1 MADLIKALRNADAAG
16 DTEAAK
22 RIAAMIKAQREA
34 QPQQQQQAQQPQEQ
48 PKGNLADM
56 ALEPIKAIGGA
67 IGGSIAGGLAGI
79 YDLVSG
85 GDINSA
91 VKALKDTQQKFVSAP
106 KTQEGK
112 NALNLIQRSIDTL
125 EGAANTAAGGTA
137 GLLNVALNPVSNI
150 KSGFQQAKDIT
161 SQISNK
167 GIAKTLGQGA
177 FEKTGSPLAATA
189 AEIAPD
195 VLGLLTGRAVGR
207 AIDGPNAQPVIPQ
220 DELIQTSKD
229 LNVPLLTTDAFPPE
243 SFLGKWISRKSD
255 QLGALGSGSAR
266 VSQQKARQDVLT
278 DIASEYNI
286 QIDSPFF
293 EDVIKSLSAK
303 NEKILTAGNAQRRKA
318 IDTLNEYGEVPFEKT
333 LGAVSEIIEKEQKL
347 GDKANK
353 ALMDEAN
360 TYINS
365 LKGKGF
371 DDAAAIRTRLIQEQK
386 DLEGSASEVKT
397 PSIQAKNKIKA
408 AIDEDLLD
416 FAKNNDKTAA
426 ANWIKA
432 NKKLGQQLGE
442 VKQSEL
448 KRLIEKGDVKPEM
461 VSTILKSGKRSELKR
476 LYTNLGAKGRDSAR
490 ASIIKDLMDKSGAFK
505 TEQPINVNKFTTE
518 MSKTNAKQAID
529 VFFTDNQ
536 KKQFGALERLLN
548 ATREAQDVAVNTRSG
563 QELVPLGAFS
573 AAGYGLNI
581 APLTTLALAGTTSAA
596 LKAYES
602 KPFRSLLLK
611 IARTKKGSKEEKKI
625 FQTLLPSAYAAQM
638 AAREQQE

>member
-22 RIAAMIKAQREA
+22 RIAAMIKAQRGA
-34 QPQQQQQAQQPQEQ
+34 QPQQQPPQQPQEQ
-48 PKGNLADM
+48 PKGSLADM

-67 IGGSIAGGLAGI
+67 IVGSIAGGYAGL
-79 YDLVSG
+79 YDLITG

-91 VKALKDTQQKFVSAP
+91 VNALKNTQQKFASAP
-106 KTQEGK
+106 KTQEGQ

-150 KSGFQQAKDIT
+150 KSGLGQASNIS
-161 SQISNK
+161 SQISNE

-177 FEKTGSPLAATA
+177 FEKTGNPLAATA
-189 AEIAPD
+189 AELAPD
-195 VLGLLTGRAVGR
+195 VASLLTGRAVGR

-303 NEKILTAGNAQRRKA
+303 NEKILAAGNAQRRKA
-318 IDTLNEYGEVPFEKT
+318 IDTLNEYGQVPFQKT

-353 ALMDEAN
+353 GLIAEAN

-365 LKGKGF
+365 LEGKGF
-371 DDAAAIRTRLIQEQK
+371 DAAAAIRTRLKQEQK
-386 DLEGSASEVKT
+386 DLERSTSEVKT
-397 PSIQAKNKIKA
+397 PTIQAKNKIKS

-416 FAKNNDKTAA
+416 FAKNKDKAAA

-432 NKKLGQQLGE
+432 NKKLGLQLGE
-442 VKQSEL
+442 VKESEL
-448 KRLIEKGDVKPEM
+448 KRLIKKGDVKPEM

-490 ASIIKDLMDKSGAFK
+490 AAIIKDLMDKSGAFK
-505 TEQPINVNKFTTE
+505 TEQPINVNKFITE

-529 VFFTDNQ
+529 VFFTENQ

-548 ATREAQDVAVNTRSG
+548 ATREAQDVAVSTRSG

-581 APLTTLALAGTTSAA
+581 APLTTMALAGTTSAA

-625 FQTLLPSAYAAQM
+625 FRTLLPSVYGAQL

>member
-22 RIAAMIKAQREA
+22 RIAAMIKAQRGA
-34 QPQQQQQAQQPQEQ
+34 QPQQQRPQQPQEQ
-48 PKGNLADM
+48 PQGNLADM

-67 IGGSIAGGLAGI
+67 IGGSIAGGLAGL

-91 VKALKDTQQKFVSAP
+91 VNALKDTQQNFASAP
-106 KTQEGK
+106 KTKEGQ

-125 EGAANTAAGGTA
+125 EGAANAAAGGTA

-150 KSGFQQAKDIT
+150 KGGFQQAKDIS

-189 AEIAPD
+189 AELAPD
-195 VLGLLTGRAVGR
+195 VAGLLTGRTVGR
-207 AIDGPNAQPVIPQ
+207 AIDGPKPQPVIPQ
-220 DELIQTSKD
+220 DELIQASKD
-229 LNVPLLTTDAFPPE
+229 LNVPLLTTDVFPPE

-303 NEKILTAGNAQRRKA
+303 NEKILTAGNVQRRKA
-318 IDTLNEYGEVPFEKT
+318 IDALNEYGEVPFEKT
-333 LGAVSEIIEKEQKL
+333 LGAVSEIIEKERKL

-353 ALMDEAN
+353 GLIAEAN

-365 LKGKGF
+365 LEGKSF

-386 DLEGSASEVKT
+386 DLEGSTSEVKT
-397 PSIQAKNKIKA
+397 PSIQAKNKIKS

-416 FAKNNDKTAA
+416 FAKNNDKASA

-476 LYTNLGAKGRDSAR
+476 LYNNLGAKGRDSAR
-490 ASIIKDLMDKSGAFK
+490 AAIIKDLMDKSGAFK

-548 ATREAQDVAVNTRSG
+548 ATREAQDVAVSTRSG

-581 APLTTLALAGTTSAA
+581 APLTTMTLAGTTSAA

-625 FQTLLPSAYAAQM
+625 FQNLLPSAYGAQL